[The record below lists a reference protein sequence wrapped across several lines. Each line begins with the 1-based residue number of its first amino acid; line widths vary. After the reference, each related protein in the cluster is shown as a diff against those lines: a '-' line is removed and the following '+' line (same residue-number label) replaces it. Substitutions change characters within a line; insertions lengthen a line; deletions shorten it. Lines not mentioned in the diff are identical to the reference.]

1 MKLTSSQLRK
11 LIREALDEAIEG
23 SDLFWE
29 DEVKPLFAPHA
40 PKGSKE
46 RAAFFSDV
54 RRAIGTRRL
63 EDIKDD
69 IMLIVT
75 RAKRMK

>member
-1 MKLTSSQLRK
+1 MKLTQEQLRK

-23 SDLFWE
+23 SDLFW
-29 DEVKPLFAPHA
+29 DDKVKPLFATHA

-46 RAAFFSDV
+46 RAAFFRNV
-54 RRAIGTRRL
+54 RKAIGTRSL